1 MRTKKPTKRIHI
13 HTYVHTT
20 MGGLKDSLIPHQT
33 TFMFTCKNGVW
44 SLAHT
49 FGCMPDYI
57 VRDFVRGWLNCNRSE
72 EAVAVRIEK
81 HIFGGA
87 Q

>member
-1 MRTKKPTKRIHI
+1 MARKTKRIRI

-20 MGGLKDSLIPHQT
+20 MGGLNDSLIPHQT
-33 TFMFTCKNGVW
+33 TFMFVCRQGVW

-49 FGCMPDYI
+49 FGCMPDNI
-57 VRDFVRGWLNCNRSE
+57 VRDFVRGWLKCSKADE
-72 EAVAVRIEK
+72 TVAVRLEK